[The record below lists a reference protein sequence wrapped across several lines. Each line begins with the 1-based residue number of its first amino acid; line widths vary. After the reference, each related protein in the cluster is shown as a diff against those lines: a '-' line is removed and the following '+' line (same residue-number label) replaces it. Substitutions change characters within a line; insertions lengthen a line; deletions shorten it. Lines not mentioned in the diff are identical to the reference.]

1 MYFRRKCDIIQS
13 YILVLLVTLRS
24 LDSFKQKRSEE
35 HNPEARFDAAD
46 KVRGN
51 SVCRVV
57 VHRPPGT
64 YEKTNAKSEKGSH
77 QQPGGLY
84 DEF

>member
-1 MYFRRKCDIIQS
+1 MISFSRISCIYF
-13 YILVLLVTLRS
+13 VLLVTLRS

-35 HNPEARFDAAD
+35 HNSEARLDAAD
-46 KVRGN
+46 KVRGQ